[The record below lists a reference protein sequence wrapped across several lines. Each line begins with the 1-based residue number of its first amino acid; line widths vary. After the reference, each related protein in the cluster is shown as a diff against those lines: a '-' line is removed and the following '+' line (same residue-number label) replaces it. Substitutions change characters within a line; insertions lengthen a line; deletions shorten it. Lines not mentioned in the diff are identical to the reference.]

1 MEKIRD
7 LALELYGIAD
17 SDEVL
22 YLGYRIWKLANE
34 EIKHRDK
41 ISMEILETDVELHKA
56 IMLLSVLLD
65 KTPEEIDAMLSTHYE

>member
-7 LALELYGIAD
+7 LALELYGVAD
-17 SDEVL
+17 SDEVS

-34 EIKHRDK
+34 EIKHRDE
-41 ISMEILETDVELHKA
+41 ISMEILETDAELHKA

-65 KTPEEIDAMLSTHYE
+65 KTPEEIDIMLSTHYE

>member
-7 LALELYGIAD
+7 LALELYSIAD

-65 KTPEEIDAMLSTHYE
+65 KTPEEIDVMLSTHYE